1 MIKILIK
8 LNTISVND
16 SIGAGA
22 GAGGESDATATSRLS
37 LDRISSICTYQA
49 IEIQQ
54 SIFSHVVTKQEDT
67 IK

>member
-16 SIGAGA
+16 SIGA